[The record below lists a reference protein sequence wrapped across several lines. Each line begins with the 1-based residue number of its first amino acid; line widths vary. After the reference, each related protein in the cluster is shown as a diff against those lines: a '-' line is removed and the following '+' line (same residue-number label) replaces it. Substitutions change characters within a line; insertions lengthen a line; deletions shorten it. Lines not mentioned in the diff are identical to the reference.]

1 MSTQFSRR
9 SMLRASAL
17 IGVGLAG
24 MRGGTLLAQDAATP
38 TVAPPAPTGPFTL
51 PELPYA
57 FDALVPT
64 IDAMTMEIHHGK
76 HHQAYVDNLNRAVA
90 DYPDLQALTIEE
102 LISDLTA
109 VPEEIR
115 TAVQNNGGGH
125 YNHSMFWEIMTPD
138 ATDLSGD
145 LADAITNGL
154 GSVDEMQAAVVDAGL
169 KRFGS
174 GWSWLVASGGTLS
187 VVSTPNQD
195 NPLMDGS
202 GTPILGI
209 DVWEHAYYLQYQN
222 RRADYLAAWWD
233 VVNWD
238 AVSERFAAATA

>member
-17 IGVGLAG
+17 IGVGVAG
-24 MRGGTLLAQDAATP
+24 MRGGPLFAQDAATP

-51 PELPYA
+51 PELSYA
-57 FDALVPT
+57 FDALVPS

-90 DYPDLQALTIEE
+90 DYPDLQGLTIEE
-102 LISDLTA
+102 LISDLDA
-109 VPEEIR
+109 IPEEIR

-125 YNHSMFWEIMTPD
+125 YNHTMFWEIMTPD
-138 ATDLSGD
+138 ATEPSAE
-145 LADAITNGL
+145 LAEAIANDL
-154 GSVDEMQAAVVDAGL
+154 GSVEEMQAAVVDAGL

-174 GWSWLVASGGTLS
+174 GWSWLVSSDGALS

-222 RRADYLAAWWD
+222 RRADYLAAWWE
-233 VVNWD
+233 VVNWS